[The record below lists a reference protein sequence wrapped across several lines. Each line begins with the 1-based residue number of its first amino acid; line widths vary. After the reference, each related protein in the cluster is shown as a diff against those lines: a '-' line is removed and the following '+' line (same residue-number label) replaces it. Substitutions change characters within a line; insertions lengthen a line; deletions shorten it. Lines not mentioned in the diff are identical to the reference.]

1 MSRAGRMPSAMVA
14 VLAMGAVIA
23 ASGGC
28 LAGGLGHPQAAFKL
42 GQGNAINAAG
52 TSRGTTA
59 SIVYRD
65 HGGILTRTACRKCGG
80 HFVVHAHDLHDR
92 FVCGLCDVPSCAGKT
107 RDASASGRSTAAA
120 GVEPSL
126 H

>member
-1 MSRAGRMPSAMVA
+1 MSPELHISSLVVHAMPEVLSFTRAWTLVRFV
-14 VLAMGAVIA
+14 
-23 ASGGC
+23 
-28 LAGGLGHPQAAFKL
+28 
-42 GQGNAINAAG
+42 
-52 TSRGTTA
+52 
-59 SIVYRD
+59 D
-65 HGGILTRTACRKCGG
+65 GGILTRTACRKCGG

-92 FVCGLCDVPSCAGKT
+92 FVCGLCDVPSRAGKT